1 MALDGIVISNI
12 VYEIKKLM
20 LDGRIDKIYQPESDE
35 IIIQIRVSKT
45 NYRLLV
51 SSNSNHPRS
60 HVTNIQK
67 KNPQSPPMFC
77 MLLRKHLTG
86 GKLIDVIQ
94 PDFER
99 IIEFHIEN
107 NNELGDLT
115 VKKLI
120 IEIMGRHSNIILT
133 DDKNLI
139 LDSIVRVTKDKS
151 SIREVLPGRT
161 YQRPP
166 SQDKINPLKLMDAD
180 YGKHLK
186 GNNGTKL
193 QQAIYKSFTGIS
205 PLIASEICHR
215 ANIDASTYLEELKD
229 NDIKRIS
236 EIMKDIFN
244 SIRENSFNPQII
256 YDPNTEAPIEF
267 SSIDLTQFTNYKKKN
282 YDFVSELIED
292 YYKEKD
298 NLSRIKQKSKDI
310 QKIIQNNLERCYK
323 KKDIQ
328 SRQLKDVSDCD
339 YLRIFGDLITSN
351 IYNIS
356 KGMTSYTTINFYEDN
371 LSEVIIPLDPVLTP
385 AQNAQKYFSKYNKAK
400 RTKEALIE
408 QLKLVNEEIAYL
420 ESLLSSIESSTDIE
434 DIEDIKKEL
443 QEQGY
448 VKNKKGKVHNE
459 KIKSKP
465 LHFKSDEG
473 FDIYIGKNNRQN
485 DELTFRLAGPMDLW
499 LHTKD
504 IPGSHVIIKTE
515 NKEVPEATLLMAANL
530 AAYHSK
536 AKNSS
541 NVAVDYTLRKNVK
554 KPKGAKP
561 GMVIY
566 ENQKTIYVTP
576 DEIKIK
582 KSLSKKKLSK

>member
-1 MALDGIVISNI
+1 M
-12 VYEIKKLM
+12 
-20 LDGRIDKIYQPESDE
+20 
-35 IIIQIRVSKT
+35 
-45 NYRLLV
+45 
-51 SSNSNHPRS
+51 
-60 HVTNIQK
+60 
-67 KNPQSPPMFC
+67 
-77 MLLRKHLTG
+77 
-86 GKLIDVIQ
+86 
-94 PDFER
+94 
-99 IIEFHIEN
+99 
-107 NNELGDLT
+107 
-115 VKKLI
+115 
-120 IEIMGRHSNIILT
+120 
-133 DDKNLI
+133 
-139 LDSIVRVTKDKS
+139 
-151 SIREVLPGRT
+151 
-161 YQRPP
+161 
-166 SQDKINPLKLMDAD
+166 
-180 YGKHLK
+180 
-186 GNNGTKL
+186 
-193 QQAIYKSFTGIS
+193 
-205 PLIASEICHR
+205 
-215 ANIDASTYLEELKD
+215 
-229 NDIKRIS
+229 
-236 EIMKDIFN
+236 
-244 SIRENSFNPQII
+244 
-256 YDPNTEAPIEF
+256 
-267 SSIDLTQFTNYKKKN
+267 
-282 YDFVSELIED
+282 
-292 YYKEKD
+292 
-298 NLSRIKQKSKDI
+298 
-310 QKIIQNNLERCYK
+310 
-323 KKDIQ
+323 
-328 SRQLKDVSDCD
+328 SDCD